1 MSEMVKGFFITGT
14 DTEVGKT
21 HVSTQLIK
29 GFSER
34 AVTVSGYK
42 PVASGAELVKGRWVN
57 EDALS
62 LMHYASVQMPYGT
75 VNPYCFEPAIAPHL
89 AAKRAGIE
97 IELDT
102 IKSNFLKH
110 VEHADVVIVE
120 GAGGWKVP
128 LGDDLGFEEVPK
140 ELALPVVL
148 VVGLKLGC
156 INHALLTEQ
165 AILSSGC
172 QLVGWV
178 ANCIDSEFE
187 EIEEN
192 ILTLKNKMRF
202 PCIGILQ
209 HHVYEPVKPHITDSN
224 IETTLDYLMNF
235 G

>member
-1 MSEMVKGFFITGT
+1 MAKGFFITGT
-14 DTEVGKT
+14 DTGVGKT

-29 GFSER
+29 GLSER
-34 AVTVSGYK
+34 TVSASGYK
-42 PVASGAELVKGRWVN
+42 PVASGAELENGRWVN
-57 EDALS
+57 EDALN
-62 LMHYASVQMPYGT
+62 LMNYASVKMPYGT

-97 IELDT
+97 IELDA
-102 IKSNFLKH
+102 IKSNYLKH
-110 VEHADVVIVE
+110 IERADVVIVE

-140 ELALPVVL
+140 ALALPVVL

-165 AILSSGC
+165 AIVSSGST
-172 QLVGWV
+172 LVGWV

-187 EIEEN
+187 EVEEN

-209 HHVYEPVKPHITDSN
+209 YHVYEPGKPHITDSN